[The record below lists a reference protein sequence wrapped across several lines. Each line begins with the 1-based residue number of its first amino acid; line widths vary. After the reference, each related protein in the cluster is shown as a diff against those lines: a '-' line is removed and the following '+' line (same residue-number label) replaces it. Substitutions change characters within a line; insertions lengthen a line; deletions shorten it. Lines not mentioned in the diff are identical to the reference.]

1 MINKSKI
8 LTVLVMFL
16 INSCPFFNLVNSSII
31 LNSKNV
37 SFKWWLNKM
46 TKIRL
51 KRYVPQI
58 DERDCGVAA
67 LSMIVNQ
74 YGSNF
79 SLARLREEA
88 KTDLEGTTALGI
100 VKAAN
105 KLGFETRAIR
115 ADMTLFDEPGIPI
128 PFIAHV
134 NKEGKFLHY
143 YIVYGYNDK
152 YIWVADPD
160 RSVAKTKMSRERFKR
175 EWSGVS
181 IFIGP
186 KPEYKPSKES
196 RDGFFSFLPIVF
208 KQRKLITLVVLAAL
222 IVTIISIV
230 GSYYLQAIIDTYIPD
245 GMQNTLGI
253 MSLGLIVAYVVQQ
266 ILSFGRDYLL
276 IIMGQRLSIDVI
288 LSYIKHLFELP
299 MSFYATRRTGEI
311 TSRFGDANSIIDAV
325 ASTILTLFLDAGTLI
340 IVGSVLAIQNMQLF
354 LISLVSLPLYIVIV
368 WVFKRPFEK
377 MNNDTMQ
384 SNSMLN
390 SSIIEYINGMETI
403 KALTGEQTSYQKVDR
418 EFVDYLDKSFVYQ
431 KAMVLQSAIKGGTRI
446 ILNVVVL
453 WVGAQLVMKN
463 TISVGQLVTY
473 NALLGYFTDPLQN
486 IIDLQ
491 TKLQAASVANN
502 RLNEVYLVSSEFD
515 TNGIH
520 TAKIKNGDIKLND
533 VVYKYG
539 FGRNALDHVSLD
551 VKQGSKVAL
560 VGVSGSGKSTL
571 VKSIIQFLMPESG
584 QILIGGQ
591 ETAHMDKEELRRLV
605 TYVPQSPFIFT
616 GSVRENLLLGAASD
630 VTDEDVL
637 LALQIVQIQSDI
649 EQMPQGF
656 ETEISEDSG
665 MSGGQ
670 KQRIAIARALLTKS
684 PILILDESTSA
695 LDVLT
700 EKQVIDNLMQLDKT
714 IIFVAHRLTIAE
726 RSEQVIVMSQGQVVE
741 FGTHDELLATGGFYD
756 RLVNN

>member
-1 MINKSKI
+1 
-8 LTVLVMFL
+8 
-16 INSCPFFNLVNSSII
+16 
-31 LNSKNV
+31 
-37 SFKWWLNKM
+37 M

-51 KRYVPQI
+51 KRYVPQV
-58 DERDCGVAA
+58 DERDCGVSA
-67 LSMIVNQ
+67 LSMIANQ

-100 VKAAN
+100 VKAAD

-115 ADMTLFDEPGIPI
+115 ADMRLFDEEDIPL
-128 PFIAHV
+128 PFIVHV
-134 NKEGKFLHY
+134 NKGGKFLHY
-143 YIVYGYNDK
+143 YVVYGYNDK
-152 YIWVADPD
+152 YIWLADPD
-160 RSVAKTKMSRERFKR
+160 RSVAKIKMSRERFEN

-186 KPEYKPSKES
+186 KPEYKSVKDNRE
-196 RDGFFSFLPIVF
+196 GFFSFLPIIF
-208 KQRKLITLVVLAAL
+208 KQRGLITLVVLAAL
-222 IVTIISIV
+222 MVTIISIA
-230 GSYYLQAIIDTYIPD
+230 GSYYLQIIIDTYIPD
-245 GMQNTLGI
+245 GMKNTLGV
-253 MSLGLIVAYVVQQ
+253 MSLGLIVAYVIQQ
-266 ILSFGRDYLL
+266 VLSFGRDYLL

-325 ASTILTLFLDAGTLI
+325 ASTILTLFLDVGTLV
-340 IVGSVLAIQNMQLF
+340 IVGSVLAIQNTQLF
-354 LISLVSLPLYIVIV
+354 FISLVSLPLYIVIV
-368 WVFKRPFEK
+368 WMFKKPFEK

-403 KALTGEQTSYQKVDR
+403 KALTGEKTSYQKVDR
-418 EFVDYLDKSFVYQ
+418 EFVDYLDKSFFYQ
-431 KAMVLQSAIKGGTRI
+431 KATVLQSSIKGVTKL

-453 WVGAQLVMKN
+453 WVGAQLVIKN
-463 TISVGQLVTY
+463 TISIGQLVTY
-473 NALLGYFTDPLQN
+473 NALLGYFTDPLQS

-491 TKLQAASVANN
+491 TKLQSASVANN

-515 TNGIH
+515 TSMMH
-520 TAKIKNGDIKLND
+520 TGNIKNGDIKLND

-539 FGRNALDHVSLD
+539 FGRNALDHVSLNI
-551 VKQGSKVAL
+551 KQGSKVAL
-560 VGVSGSGKSTL
+560 VGISGSGKSTL

-584 QILIGGQ
+584 QILIGGK
-591 ETAHMDKEELRRLV
+591 EISHIDKKELRRMV

-616 GSVRENLLLGAASD
+616 GSVRENLLLGADQD

-637 LALQIVQIQSDI
+637 SSLDIAQIRSDI

-684 PILILDESTSA
+684 PILIFDESTSA

-700 EKQVIDNLMQLDKT
+700 EKQVIDNLMRLDKT

-741 FGTHDELLATGGFYD
+741 FGTHDELLATGGFYAK
-756 RLVNN
+756 LVNS